1 MKSLHLYTCRHPFYN
16 YSPMAELDNFSC
28 EPTDEMEDEAARGPA
43 TEHGAKLHIIFRVNI
58 NNIDFDGS
66 KFIDLFKMRHCFVH

>member
-1 MKSLHLYTCRHPFYN
+1 MSSYVFPPLSILNPRFYN
-16 YSPMAELDNFSC
+16 YSPMTELDNFSC

-58 NNIDFDGS
+58 NNIDLPRCDS
-66 KFIDLFKMRHCFVH
+66 VS